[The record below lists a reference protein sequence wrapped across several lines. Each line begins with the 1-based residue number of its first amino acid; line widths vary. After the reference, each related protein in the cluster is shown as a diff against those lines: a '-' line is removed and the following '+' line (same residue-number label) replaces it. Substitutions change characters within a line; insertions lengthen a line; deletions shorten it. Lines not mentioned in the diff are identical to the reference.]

1 MSTVETVKAQLNA
14 LLNQANDTTGKTDA
28 NLTAAI
34 ASLVAGFGQG
44 GSAFNHITTFTPATS
59 GYISVQLFTDLGL
72 TPTHNAGMF
81 VSRGNT
87 DITSDIGNYM
97 LILFY
102 TESRYTCIVSG
113 SYNGSIYTAIIAPSD
128 REETGIG
135 GRFGV
140 SVVGNIRSGYSI
152 VGKQYNVY
160 EAGISAEFAGRI
172 IDYVEETA

>member
-1 MSTVETVKAQLNA
+1 MSTAETVKAQLNA
-14 LLNQANDTTGKTDA
+14 LLNQANNTTGKTDA

-34 ASLVAGFGQG
+34 ASLAAGFGQG
-44 GSAFNHITTFTPATS
+44 GSAFDHITTFTPATA
-59 GYISVQLFTDLGL
+59 GYISTQLFNGLGL

-87 DITSDIGNYM
+87 DITSDTGNYM

-102 TESRYTCIVSG
+102 TESRYICIVSG
-113 SYNGSIYTAIIAPSD
+113 SYNSGIQATVTAPSD

-135 GRFGV
+135 GRIGV
-140 SVVGNIRSGYSI
+140 EAIGNTRSGYTI
-152 VGKQYNVY
+152 AGKQYNVY
-160 EAGISAEFAGRI
+160 EAGLSAELVGRL